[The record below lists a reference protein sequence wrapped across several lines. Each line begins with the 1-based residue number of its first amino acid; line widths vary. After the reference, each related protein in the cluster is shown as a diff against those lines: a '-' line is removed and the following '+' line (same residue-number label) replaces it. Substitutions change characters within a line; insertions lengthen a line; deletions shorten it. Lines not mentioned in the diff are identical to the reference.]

1 MATQNVCLWNK
12 FGFCKHRETCRNFHE
27 KELCVEPVCDI
38 SNCSLRHLK
47 TCMFNKQF
55 KRCQFDMCA
64 FKHIGSDDDLEKLKN
79 ENQSLLEKIN
89 KIGKDLETLIQK
101 EKNQK
106 V

>member
-1 MATQNVCLWNK
+1 
-12 FGFCKHRETCRNFHE
+12 
-27 KELCVEPVCDI
+27 
-38 SNCSLRHLK
+38 
-47 TCMFNKQF
+47 MFNKQF

-101 EKNQK
+101 EK